1 MNPTQSGP
9 PAEYLNVHQ
18 ATKAAKELFDREEVI
33 EVFHSRHAEER
44 EIKGVK
50 AGLR

>member
-18 ATKAAKELFDREEVI
+18 ATKTAKELFDREEVI
-33 EVFHSRHAEER
+33 EVFHIRHAEER